1 MGYLDE
7 SQYLGDAP
15 QAPMQLPADL
25 AQQLAADT
33 QPDPGGMI
41 PADMIRLPGGIIM
54 KKTTAILLG
63 IAIVLALVYWY
74 TQKKKRK

>member
-1 MGYLDE
+1 
-7 SQYLGDAP
+7 
-15 QAPMQLPADL
+15 MQLPADL

-33 QPDPGGMI
+33 QADPGGMI
-41 PADMIRLPGGIIM
+41 PADMVRLPGGIIM

>member
-15 QAPMQLPADL
+15 QMQMQLPTEL
-25 AQQLAADT
+25 AQQLAGSVS
-33 QPDPGGMI
+33 PDPGGML
-41 PADMIRLPGGIIM
+41 PADMVRLPGGIIM

-74 TQKKKRK
+74 TQKKKK

>member
-15 QAPMQLPADL
+15 QEPMQLPTDL
-25 AQQLAADT
+25 AQQLAGET
-33 QPDPGGMI
+33 QPDPGGML
-41 PADMIRLPGGIIM
+41 PADMVRLPGGIIM

-74 TQKKKRK
+74 TNKKKK